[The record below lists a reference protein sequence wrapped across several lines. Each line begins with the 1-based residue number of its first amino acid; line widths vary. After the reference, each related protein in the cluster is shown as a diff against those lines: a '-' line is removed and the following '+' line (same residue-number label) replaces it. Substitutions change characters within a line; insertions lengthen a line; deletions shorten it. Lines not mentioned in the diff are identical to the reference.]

1 MLNQTQDNFCV
12 VETEAGSQVHISY
25 PLSHLV
31 FEDSFNTTAL
41 SMVNIGMMNDACIEP
56 SANDVITLSSPV
68 VDVLTPK
75 EAQIYPCVT
84 SSYPRHLL
92 PCGTGWDGLAVALGE
107 TDDPVHGCLVWV
119 YVENKLVEGNYI
131 DGR

>member
-1 MLNQTQDNFCV
+1 MHRSVGRATLSRPSDIELSEQDNAMLNQTQDNFCV

-41 SMVNIGMMNDACIEP
+41 SMVNISMMNDACIEP

-84 SSYPRHLL
+84 SRVVL
-92 PCGTGWDGLAVALGE
+92 
-107 TDDPVHGCLVWV
+107 
-119 YVENKLVEGNYI
+119 NKLN
-131 DGR
+131 